1 MVTEY
6 EVQPEDFGIKSQSLI
21 GLTVDSPQQ
30 SLELIRDALGRRKTE
45 AGQKAAE
52 LIVLNAGAAL
62 YAADLAT
69 SLHEGMQ
76 LAHDALHTG
85 AGAGEDGRAGGLH
98 RRLPR
103 GERTVSV
110 PTVLQKILA
119 RKAEEVADRRS
130 RVSIAELEQL
140 ARAADA
146 PRGFANALL
155 ERAKRREPA
164 VIAEV
169 KKASPSKGILRENFD
184 PADIARSYEEG
195 GAACLSV
202 LTDIDFFLGS
212 DAYLKEARAAC
223 TLPVIRKDFLID
235 PYQVVEA
242 RAIGAD
248 CILLIVSA
256 LDDVRMA
263 ELASVA
269 KDVGLDVLVEVHD
282 APELE
287 RALKTL
293 DTPLVGINNRNLHT
307 FEVSLETTLDLL
319 PEIPRERMVIT
330 ESGILNRADVEL
342 MEVSDV
348 FGFLVGEAFM
358 RADEP
363 GTELKRLFFPERSK
377 VKLGADPD

>member
-1 MVTEY
+1 M
-6 EVQPEDFGIKSQSLI
+6 
-21 GLTVDSPQQ
+21 
-30 SLELIRDALGRRKTE
+30 
-45 AGQKAAE
+45 
-52 LIVLNAGAAL
+52 
-62 YAADLAT
+62 
-69 SLHEGMQ
+69 
-76 LAHDALHTG
+76 
-85 AGAGEDGRAGGLH
+85 
-98 RRLPR
+98 
-103 GERTVSV
+103 SV

-119 RKAEEVADRRS
+119 RKAEEVAERRA
-130 RVSIAELEQL
+130 RVTFAEVEQL

-169 KKASPSKGILRENFD
+169 KKASPSKGVLRENFD

-223 TLPVIRKDFLID
+223 KLPVIRKDFMID

-282 APELE
+282 AAELE

-358 RADEP
+358 RAEEP